1 MQTYRLLVLV
11 PLGLGMGGRVWV
23 GRGVGWGEVGWGG
36 RLQLL
41 GFGLGPDKAVLKL
54 STDIDWT
61 GLDSFCILLLLIR
74 HMHMIFLVYTHCQL
88 L

>member
-1 MQTYRLLVLV
+1 M
-11 PLGLGMGGRVWV
+11 

-41 GFGLGPDKAVLKL
+41 GLGLGPDKAVLKL

-74 HMHMIFLVYTHCQL
+74 HMHMLFLVYTHCQL
-88 L
+88 LYMYCLLEHVTFDFFPSHLT